1 MWTHGE
7 AYVKPSSAWR
17 TGFFMYEGWPAQE
30 DGTDSQSHPSRK
42 THDLLYPGH
51 TAGARRVVRGQHPG
65 GIEDRYPSWWGHAPA
80 ALPLDGAPPPEV
92 LDRYQVGVGGGDDG
106 GGKTT
111 PSLAALGTTPLMLAV
126 FVGAAQNIISKA
138 AKYA

>member
-65 GIEDRYPSWWGHAPA
+65 GIEDRYPSWWGHAPC
-80 ALPLDGAPPPEV
+80 LL
-92 LDRYQVGVGGGDDG
+92 Y
-106 GGKTT
+106 TS
-111 PSLAALGTTPLMLAV
+111 PSPRD
-126 FVGAAQNIISKA
+126 
-138 AKYA
+138 

>member
-42 THDLLYPGH
+42 THDLLYPGPVSYTH
-51 TAGARRVVRGQHPG
+51 LT
-65 GIEDRYPSWWGHAPA
+65 
-80 ALPLDGAPPPEV
+80 LPTICSV
-92 LDRYQVGVGGGDDG
+92 
-106 GGKTT
+106 
-111 PSLAALGTTPLMLAV
+111 
-126 FVGAAQNIISKA
+126 
-138 AKYA
+138 